1 METHEQRQ
9 AAYLVEVRAKYTPS
23 EVDALGAKGH
33 AFKDPDD
40 GHYSYPIDDL
50 EDLRNAVHAV
60 GRGNASH
67 DAIRKYIIHMAGV
80 LSATDE
86 IPDNWNADGSLAE
99 AKAAAGMKTC
109 PTCEGS
115 GTIMEGNRKCPT
127 CGGTGEVA
135 AETKARARRPSAETR
150 AARDDMRGVRETR
163 RVPVSDFEIREVP
176 NGTGGTNLRFTGY
189 ASVTCADHDDLSHA
203 YEMED
208 WVGPYNE
215 SIVRG
220 AFVKTLKEGADVAFL
235 VNHGGVAMAR
245 TKAGSLKLAE
255 DLTGLNV
262 DATLNP
268 KRADVQILHAAVQD
282 GALDE
287 MSFGF
292 RVTRQEWNGAYDQRW
307 ITEVNLDK
315 GDVSPVNY
323 GANPHTGGMVS
334 MRSAVALL
342 SGRGLTAQSWVDA
355 ITELRL
361 GKTISQ
367 ATYDALA
374 PIHQHLTQ
382 GADLATDL
390 GALLGMD
397 ASASADED
405 DDSTPTRA
413 YAAED
418 FPYGLRCSDCSTL
431 FRDGDRIVERADDG
445 GIVTPVCSMCAH
457 PPAEPVAP
465 MVFLPDYTTHARA
478 RLAALRG

>member
-1 METHEQRQ
+1 
-9 AAYLVEVRAKYTPS
+9 
-23 EVDALGAKGH
+23 
-33 AFKDPDD
+33 
-40 GHYSYPIDDL
+40 
-50 EDLRNAVHAV
+50 
-60 GRGNASH
+60 
-67 DAIRKYIIHMAGV
+67 
-80 LSATDE
+80 
-86 IPDNWNADGSLAE
+86 
-99 AKAAAGMKTC
+99 
-109 PTCEGS
+109 
-115 GTIMEGNRKCPT
+115 
-127 CGGTGEVA
+127 
-135 AETKARARRPSAETR
+135 
-150 AARDDMRGVRETR
+150 
-163 RVPVSDFEIREVP
+163 
-176 NGTGGTNLRFTGY
+176 
-189 ASVTCADHDDLSHA
+189 
-203 YEMED
+203 
-208 WVGPYNE
+208 
-215 SIVRG
+215 
-220 AFVKTLKEGADVAFL
+220 
-235 VNHGGVAMAR
+235 
-245 TKAGSLKLAE
+245 
-255 DLTGLNV
+255 
-262 DATLNP
+262 
-268 KRADVQILHAAVQD
+268 
-282 GALDE
+282 
-287 MSFGF
+287 MSFAF
-292 RVTRQEWNGAYDQRW
+292 RVTRQEWNDAYDQRW

-390 GALLGMD
+390 GSLLGMD

-413 YAAED
+413 YVAED

-445 GIVTPVCSMCAH
+445 GIVTPVCLRCAH